1 LANKKTPDPK
11 KRDES
16 YSRVATR
23 IARKKIFPNHLN
35 SDKGLTLSAFTD
47 SSESGG
53 LFFFRRFTPTIG
65 SLREFPQLSFLPNSR
80 KMAVSRLVEKYYS
93 TQRQKGKYFFR
104 EPRKKYICFFNEIL
118 MLFL

>member
-1 LANKKTPDPK
+1 MANKKTPDPK

-23 IARKKIFPNHLN
+23 IARKKIFSNHLN

-53 LFFFRRFTPTIG
+53 LFSFRRLAPSTG
-65 SLREFPQLSFLPNSR
+65 SLGEFPQLSFLPNSQ
-80 KMAVSRLVEKYYS
+80 KKAVSRLIETYYS
-93 TQRQKGKYFFR
+93 TQGQKGKYFFWR
-104 EPRKKYICFFNEIL
+104 ITKKTHL
-118 MLFL
+118 LF